1 MRTYQ
6 TLALIGCI
14 LGILLMLGLIG
25 TVGFLGGTAD
35 VLLNFSESLD
45 PTNLETIQ
53 ARQEIERQRASTN
66 AFIAGSFLSF
76 FIYIA
81 LIPITFVM
89 KTKTKVVGVIF
100 LVLGFIA
107 MIITNGWGVIPY
119 ALLLPAG
126 ILALRFKKRKLRE
139 ATEEEEEY

>member
-6 TLALIGCI
+6 TLSLIGCI
-14 LGILLMLGLIG
+14 LGILLTLGLIG

-35 VLLNFSESLD
+35 VLLNFSESID
-45 PTNLETIQ
+45 PTNPETIQ
-53 ARQEIERQRASTN
+53 ARQEAERQRASTN
-66 AFIAGSFLSF
+66 QFIAGSFLAF

-81 LIPITFVM
+81 LLPITFVA
-89 KTKTKVVGVIF
+89 KTKTKAVGIIF
-100 LVLGFIA
+100 LVIGFIA
-107 MIITNGWGVIPY
+107 MLITNGWGVIPY

-126 ILALRFKKRKLRE
+126 ILAIRFKKGKLRE